1 MNKILKILM
10 ILVAAVTA
18 VMDLHAVTFPDASQ
32 FDDARDGYLILT
44 CERLERGDID
54 SIDLDKLDAVVSVYK
69 EWGTAEDLMTALCI
83 EGFAASEKGDSAL
96 AAKTMSKT
104 AVAWFEMNKD
114 IVFWF
119 NFRKMTGVALLVLL
133 ALCIVGLVILLL
145 RSRRHDKSIEEHKQ
159 EISDSQAK
167 ADGIVENSIGSVA
180 DACVAGNFEWDNVK
194 RAASCILK
202 DLEIEGMNEE
212 YKGLLLTMCSD
223 AGCSINQL
231 MDMTGIK
238 KTRLNENKNEIYRM
252 LGMRESEKGNAKEIR
267 KRVIELMSR
276 R

>member
-1 MNKILKILM
+1 MNKILKILV
-10 ILVAAVTA
+10 ILVAALTA

-202 DLEIEGMNEE
+202 DLEIEGMNEY

-238 KTRLNENKNEIYRM
+238 KTRLNENKNEICRM